1 MAETTLLGYYAG
13 YKFIEFYGEFT
24 EDLDTRL
31 IEGWKETRKD
41 MLRNHSL
48 SRILIHELN
57 VGNEPTI
64 LVFRVPGATR
74 GCIYLD
80 HNQVIT
86 GIEVHNDISQCY
98 VDGTEEYLNEKWVGT
113 KMIFI
118 YKGERNDEI

>member
-24 EDLDTRL
+24 KDLDTRL
-31 IEGWKETRKD
+31 REGYKEIIKNRSS
-41 MLRNHSL
+41 NHSL

-57 VGNEPTI
+57 VGGPTT

-80 HNQVIT
+80 NNQIIT
-86 GIEVHNDISQCY
+86 SIEVYKDISQCY

>member
-31 IEGWKETRKD
+31 REGYKEIIKNRSS
-41 MLRNHSL
+41 NHSL
-48 SRILIHELN
+48 SRLLIHELN

-80 HNQVIT
+80 NNQIIT
-86 GIEVHNDISQCY
+86 SIEVYKDISQCY